1 LFPIGAIMAER
12 FLYLPSIAMAAC
24 VVLAVCAAGERLGQT
39 KPARVVLGA
48 AVVVLAARTWV
59 RNADWRDN
67 LTLSTATVRSSPRSF
82 KSHKLLAAALYES
95 HGEIGGV
102 IAEAEQSLA
111 ILDPLPDA
119 KNNADSYRR
128 AAGYYLD
135 KGDYRRSRELL
146 QRAIQIV
153 SAMDWPAGLKRR
165 STADLDRAMAGVR
178 LRLGDSGSALDAA
191 RSALAAEPLA
201 AGSYG
206 QMAAALVAAGRAGDA
221 AVLLMQGVLLTG
233 DARLRQALVELYRR
247 DPDPQACAILPGST
261 ALNQACAMVHRHLC
275 EASLGAIRV
284 WLAAGRMDSAR
295 KMKISALHDF
305 GCAAGPLDAALPDR

>member
-1 LFPIGAIMAER
+1 MCIRDRLFPIGAIMAER

-233 DARLRQALVELYRR
+233 DARLRQALVELYRCLLYTSR
-247 DPDPQACAILPGST
+247 C
-261 ALNQACAMVHRHLC
+261 V
-275 EASLGAIRV
+275 
-284 WLAAGRMDSAR
+284 
-295 KMKISALHDF
+295 
-305 GCAAGPLDAALPDR
+305 